1 MQLWSPI
8 VTTSVSCSNLECL
21 SPTGAGHIVPGT
33 TVTEVE
39 EAQSNVYLVGK
50 GNHEKS
56 RKYSYAN
63 NYSEILRKLQHVLRK
78 DHTRIANRTSR

>member
-1 MQLWSPI
+1 MQQWSPI
-8 VTTSVSCSNLECL
+8 VTTSVLCSNLECL
-21 SPTGAGHIVPGT
+21 SPTGAGHIGPGT

-50 GNHEKS
+50 GSHEKL

-78 DHTRIANRTSR
+78 DRTRIANRTSR